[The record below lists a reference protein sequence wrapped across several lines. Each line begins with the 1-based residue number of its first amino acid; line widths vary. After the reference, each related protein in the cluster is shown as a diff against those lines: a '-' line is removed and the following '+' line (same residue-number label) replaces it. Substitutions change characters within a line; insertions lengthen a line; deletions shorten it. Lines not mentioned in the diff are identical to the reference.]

1 MSVATQIKEF
11 FTPNTYP
18 PTVVEQINNA
28 FRKDSRAEEF
38 EIIKNVFSNPKSK
51 SSEYEYII
59 NAFGF
64 EKLEDMMESRDY
76 SFFTSMI
83 TNPRVTAGLVVK
95 LGDYLVQ
102 RIESGKVP
110 DHYGMLL
117 SDATIVIQTRELL
130 RNWKQSKGNDFYE
143 EAGLNR
149 VDLTPLQRNRIQ
161 SEMKYFQ
168 SKDADGFP
176 LNYNPDDKS
185 KEIKDYTELR
195 NFRRLQFCLNNPTI
209 LEQYKE
215 DTTTML
221 SKSFKLEQSEASRI
235 AALRIQAMKE
245 GKSMAEIRKAIRKVQ
260 KENGIDVGVLSE
272 TLEERSNI
280 IFNQNIP
287 FLVAAERVGDI
298 GCGNGKISMKMLE
311 SDELPMLTEVIATDP
326 VKYLVPEVQQIN
338 GFKFLQT
345 SLLELPHGIGD
356 ASLDAIQITN
366 VAHHHLKPWEKKA
379 LLESWIRKL
388 KPFGRFIFTETTSN
402 KNDIAEF
409 RQQVSSIWLN
419 DIDYNH
425 YISEPEPKEGDINSG
440 GNIPVPGGFT
450 IMSDWVKILESLG
463 MTVTNMSELGFDIP
477 AIRDFHIQMVSV
489 KKPTSQEIIANNIV
503 KFKNAKAKRVQSL
516 EATNKKSIRSE
527 AILLSGI
534 VSLLITAGNFG
545 VFRPQPIGN
554 DMPWMGA
561 SNNQNTQITRNI
573 A

>member
-1 MSVATQIKEF
+1 MSVTTKIKEF
-11 FTPNTYP
+11 FTPNTCP
-18 PTVVEQINNA
+18 PTVAEQINSA

-38 EIIKNVFSNPKSK
+38 EIIKNVFSNPESK

-64 EKLEDMMESRDY
+64 EKLEEIMENRDY
-76 SFFTSMI
+76 SFFTAMI
-83 TNPRVTAGLVVK
+83 TNPRVYACLVEK
-95 LGDYLVQ
+95 LGDYFVQ
-102 RIESGKVP
+102 RIESGKAP
-110 DHYGMLL
+110 DYYGILL
-117 SDATIVIQTRELL
+117 SDATVVIQTREML
-130 RNWKQSKGNDFYE
+130 RNWKQGRSRDFYE
-143 EAGLNR
+143 EVGLNR
-149 VDLTPLQRNRIQ
+149 IDLTPLQRNRIQ

-168 SKDADGFP
+168 GKDADGFP

-185 KEIKDYTELR
+185 KVIKDYTELR
-195 NFRRLQFCLNNPTI
+195 NFRRLQFCLNNPTT

-215 DTTTML
+215 DTTITL
-221 SKSFKLEQSEASRI
+221 SKSFKLDQSEASRI
-235 AALRIQAMKE
+235 AELRIQAMKE

-272 TLEERSNI
+272 TLEERSDI
-280 IFNQNIP
+280 IFNQNVP
-287 FLVAAERVGDI
+287 FLIGAQRVGDI

-326 VKYLVPEVQQIN
+326 VKYLVPEVQQID
-338 GFKFLQT
+338 GFKFIQT
-345 SLLELPHGIGD
+345 SFLELPHGIGD
-356 ASLDAIQITN
+356 SSLDAIQITN
-366 VAHHHLKPWEKKA
+366 VAHHHLKPWEKRA

-402 KNDIAEF
+402 KNDIAVF
-409 RQQVSSIWLN
+409 RQQVSNVWLN

-425 YISEPEPKEGDINSG
+425 YISEPEPKEGDKNTG
-440 GNIPVPGGFT
+440 GNIPVPGGFA

-489 KKPTSQEIIANNIV
+489 KKPTSQETMANNVV
-503 KFKNAKAKRVQSL
+503 KFKNAKSKRNQSL
-516 EATNKKSIRSE
+516 EAANKKSSRSE
-527 AILLSGI
+527 VILLSGI
-534 VSLLITAGNFG
+534 ASLLITAGNFG

-554 DMPWMGA
+554 DIPWMSA

-573 A
+573 S